1 LAATES
7 ESIGM
12 SAPTTTRKATAR
24 AAQPAA
30 QPRAEER
37 SARRE
42 RVFSGIQPSGT
53 LHLGNYLGA
62 MRHFVA
68 DQDKYDNIFCIV
80 DLHAITVP
88 QDPKALRQATRE
100 LAAMYFAVGL
110 DPDRCNVFVQSHL
123 PMHAE
128 LAWILECIA
137 TMGQLNR
144 MTQFKVKAGDERDD
158 VSAGLFTYPVLMA
171 ADILLYQTDGVPVGD
186 DQRQHVEL
194 TRDLAERFNHR
205 FGTAF
210 KLPRPIIREVGS
222 RIMALDDPTKKMSKS
237 GGEASYIALLDT
249 PEVIRRKVARA
260 TTDSERTIVFDE
272 ARPGIFNL
280 LTIYQQLSGGT
291 HEAIEREFEGKGYKE
306 FKAAFADL
314 VVATLAPIQQRFTE
328 LTRDMAELERVLAR
342 GAANVRPIA
351 EATLSDV
358 KMRVGLG

>member
-1 LAATES
+1 
-7 ESIGM
+7 M
-12 SAPTTTRKATAR
+12 SAPTSIRKTSPR
-24 AAQPAA
+24 AAAEAASQPEAA
-30 QPRAEER
+30 ARP
-37 SARRE
+37 ARRE

-68 DQDKYDNIFCIV
+68 DQDRYDNIFCIV

-88 QDPKALRQATRE
+88 QDPAALRQATRE
-100 LAAMYFAVGL
+100 LAAMFFAVGL

-128 LAWILECIA
+128 LGWILSCIA
-137 TMGQLNR
+137 TIGQLNR
-144 MTQFKVKAGDERDD
+144 MTQFKVKAGDERDE

-205 FGTAF
+205 FGPAF

-222 RIMALDDPTKKMSKS
+222 RIMALDDPSKKMSKS
-237 GGEASYIALLDT
+237 GGEASYIALLDE
-249 PEVIRRKVARA
+249 PDAIRRKVARA
-260 TTDSERTIVFDE
+260 TTDSQRTIVFDE

-280 LTIYQQLSGGT
+280 LTMYEELVGESR
-291 HEAIEREFEGKGYKE
+291 EAIEREFEGKGYKE
-306 FKAAFADL
+306 FKAAFADR
-314 VVATLAPIQQRFTE
+314 VIATLTPIQRRFAE
-328 LTRDMAELERVLAR
+328 MMRDPAELDRLLAR

-351 EATLSDV
+351 ETTLRDV
-358 KMRVGLG
+358 KERVGLG